1 MAYLAQQ
8 LIARSWYLSGIEARE
23 LQSIDGDRM
32 QIGLDLL
39 NSLLDFK
46 QGETDLIP
54 YYVYDSSNA
63 TVIGQE
69 KYDLVNW
76 ADIKALSFNLGT
88 VRYKMTYVDNN
99 QYFSQVRVN
108 TIQSLPFTYT
118 FIREDKG
125 IALYVYYL
133 PDQVYTLNIYGK
145 KYLNDVTL
153 NTDLSLA
160 FDSVYSEYLRYAL
173 ADYMCQEY
181 GVEMPPRQQKIL
193 NSYIKKLKSFSPPDV
208 TVSSSGLNQ
217 GGGATGWT
225 FIQFFQGWVP

>member
-1 MAYLAQQ
+1 MAFTAQQ

-32 QIGLDLL
+32 TVGLDLL
-39 NSLLDFK
+39 NSLLNFK

-54 YYVYDSSNA
+54 YFKYDSTNS

-69 KYDLVNW
+69 KYSLTNW

-108 TIQSLPFTYT
+108 NIQSLPFTYT
-118 FIREDKG
+118 FIRENGG
-125 IALYVYYL
+125 ISLYLYYI
-133 PDQVYTLNIYGK
+133 PDQVYTLNIFGK
-145 KYLNDVTL
+145 KYLSDVTL
-153 NTDLSLA
+153 ATDLSLT
-160 FDSVYSEYLRYAL
+160 FDKVYIEYLRYAL

-181 GVEMPPRQQKIL
+181 GVEMPPRQQRIL
-193 NSYIKKLKSFSPPDV
+193 SSYTKKLKSFSPPDV
-208 TVSSSGLNQ
+208 TVATAGLNM

-225 FIQFFQGWVP
+225 FIQFFQGYVP